1 MNGIIIHSV
10 EINKNPVKTGE
21 TFILKV
27 KVLNTFKEFIAP
39 QSGLYLGQENCGQT
53 ILQAEILKP

>member
-27 KVLNTFKEFIAP
+27 KVLNTFKDFIAP
-39 QSGLYLGQENCGQT
+39 QRDLYLGQENCGQT
-53 ILQAEILKP
+53 ILQAELLKP